1 MHHDSSEAIF
11 SHIYYVLLWF
21 IRIDTTRFMNTH
33 MHQFDKS
40 SRAKILQ
47 IGVKTL
53 SAASINRWR
62 WFKSMLQT
70 GWQNRAGKNLS
81 RIDCDVVAKLRIWF
95 KDGTVDAIIHGS
107 PNIEP
112 SPTSTA
118 HIITLF
124 SLPVNILK
132 SYTSCQHG
140 AISFSIRDSIIKTN
154 EWSSWSHILWHGYS
168 VVCLING
175 PKPESRRREV
185 IPPRTARSRW

>member
-1 MHHDSSEAIF
+1 MFSSGSSALTPLDSWIHICTNLI
-11 SHIYYVLLWF
+11 SHLEPKNFKLGSKLY
-21 IRIDTTRFMNTH
+21 
-33 MHQFDKS
+33 Q
-40 SRAKILQ
+40 Q
-47 IGVKTL
+47 Q
-53 SAASINRWR
+53 ASIDEDGSNHNVANR
-62 WFKSMLQT
+62 
-70 GWQNRAGKNLS
+70 WQNRAGKNLS
-81 RIDCDVVAKLRIWF
+81 RIDCDVVARLRIWF

-168 VVCLING
+168 VVCLINR
-175 PKPESRRREV
+175 PKPKSRRREV